1 MTDQTHQL
9 ITIRVDDIVIDPTI
23 QPRVGGID
31 NDHVRT
37 LEEAIDDLLPL
48 SVVVLNGGYVLVDGW
63 HRLAALQNQGRA
75 EVSALV
81 LDVPDDDDVHRL
93 AFDLNASHGR
103 PLSLDDRRAEAARVL
118 EANPTISDR
127 EVGRHCGL
135 SQPTVAKIRTELEQ
149 SARIERTTE
158 RVGRGG
164 YRYEVDQPQ
173 EVDNVTRLRKSFER
187 FFFYVTKGVESEWW
201 DETAIVQML
210 LDTCDEDQYDELLEA
225 LKDTAAVFASV
236 AQVFETAIA

>member
-1 MTDQTHQL
+1 MKDQTNQL
-9 ITIRVDDIVIDPTI
+9 ITIRVIDIVIDPTI

-31 NDHVRT
+31 NNHVRT

-63 HRLAALQNQGRA
+63 HRLAALQNRGRA

-81 LDVPDDDDVHRL
+81 LDVPDDDDLQRL

-164 YRYEVDQPQ
+164 YRYEVDSAKDAD
-173 EVDNVTRLRKSFER
+173 ETTRRAKNFER
-187 FFFYVTKGVESEWW
+187 FFRYVGEAVQSDWW
-201 DETAIVQML
+201 DESSFVQLL
-210 LDTCDEDQYDELLEA
+210 LDSCDEEHRGDTLEA
-225 LKDTAAVFASV
+225 LREV
-236 AQVFETAIA
+236 ANPLVSLADLFESSI